1 MKKFFKVLAI
11 IVLVIFAVCSFV
23 SCNVYKATVNNLR
36 HNLKDSN
43 AVIEKAEEDKSD
55 AKTEAKN
62 EKLRADKAEQQN
74 ATGESSSY
82 IEIKFPSDGNYYVD
96 SYQSKFYRDATCT
109 QPIESPRFMSPAID
123 ENVEAPNGFAVKAM
137 RLDNGDIVYCPRD
150 TSVYPVTEAEWEERL
165 AEQAEKEAA
174 AEE

>member
-11 IVLVIFAVCSFV
+11 SVLMIFAVGSCV
-23 SCNVYKATVNNLR
+23 SGKINKEKAKNLQNNL
-36 HNLKDSN
+36 NDIKVAN
-43 AVIEKAEEDKSD
+43 EKAEEEKSN

-109 QPIESPRFMSPAID
+109 QPIESPRFMSPAMD
-123 ENVEAPNGFAVKAM
+123 ENVEASNGFAVKAM

-150 TSVYPVTEAEWEERL
+150 TNVYPVTEQEWQEYQKEQKENEAEGEE
-165 AEQAEKEAA
+165 
-174 AEE
+174 